1 VNPAWLSPKSRSVL
15 KDILEESP
23 MRLPR
28 VARNHRSWRG
38 VVCRWT
44 LTLAIASLTACATR
58 RGQLPECKGPFTPIN
73 QSSSVVSNG
82 PQR

>member
-1 VNPAWLSPKSRSVL
+1 
-15 KDILEESP
+15 

-28 VARNHRSWRG
+28 VSRYRGSWCG
-38 VVCRWT
+38 FVSRWI
-44 LTLAIASLTACATR
+44 LMLAAASLAACATH
-58 RGQLPECKGPFTPIN
+58 RGEPPQCKGPFTPIN

>member
-1 VNPAWLSPKSRSVL
+1 MNPAWPSLKSAPEP

-23 MRLPR
+23 MRVPR
-28 VARNHRSWRG
+28 VSCNHRNWRG
-38 VVCRWT
+38 VVSRWM
-44 LTLAIASLTACATR
+44 LTLAVASLPACATHR
-58 RGQLPECKGPFTPIN
+58 SEPPQCKGPFTPVN

>member
-1 VNPAWLSPKSRSVL
+1 MYPAYLSLKSRSVL

-23 MRLPR
+23 MRLPH

-44 LTLAIASLTACATR
+44 LTLAIANLTACATHR
-58 RGQLPECKGPFTPIN
+58 SEPPQCKGPFTPIN

>member
-1 VNPAWLSPKSRSVL
+1 VYPAYLSLRSRSVL
-15 KDILEESP
+15 KEFLEESP

-38 VVCRWT
+38 VVFPWT
-44 LTLAIASLTACATR
+44 LTLAVASLAACATHR
-58 RGQLPECKGPFTPIN
+58 SEPPQCKGPFTPIN
-73 QSSSVVSNG
+73 QSSSVVTNG

>member
-1 VNPAWLSPKSRSVL
+1 VNTACLSLKSRPVL
-15 KDILEESP
+15 KNALEEFP
-23 MRLPR
+23 MGAPR
-28 VARNHRSWRG
+28 VSSHPSIWRG

-44 LTLAIASLTACATR
+44 LTLAIASLTACATH
-58 RGQLPECKGPFTPIN
+58 RGQPPECKGPFTPIN

>member
-1 VNPAWLSPKSRSVL
+1 
-15 KDILEESP
+15 

-28 VARNHRSWRG
+28 VSRYRGSWCG
-38 VVCRWT
+38 VVFRWT
-44 LTLAIASLTACATR
+44 LTLAVASLAACATHR
-58 RGQLPECKGPFTPIN
+58 SEPPQCKGPFTPIN